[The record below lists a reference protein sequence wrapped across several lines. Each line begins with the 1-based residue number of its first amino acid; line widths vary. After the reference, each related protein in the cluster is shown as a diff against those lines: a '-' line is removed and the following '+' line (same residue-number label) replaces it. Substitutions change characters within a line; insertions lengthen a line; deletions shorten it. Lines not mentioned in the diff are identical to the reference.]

1 MRYAVRVL
9 AILCI
14 LTVASCDQS
23 ASQPV
28 PMPAANIDN
37 GHPGI
42 EGKYTLTGAV
52 PENNLAYFA
61 GADDWAS
68 GTIKGMVCMHVNG
81 NLVFKHEFDGETRE
95 TLKMKEYDI
104 TNYLNQGTNSF
115 MADFKLE
122 PWKLSETLYEA
133 TKSDFEKGDGPVLWR
148 LVVKRD
154 GIPMKEWNVCVTA
167 PEWKEGGGLEAKPSG
182 TEMTMR
188 LH

>member
-1 MRYAVRVL
+1 MRHAVRVL

-14 LTVASCDQS
+14 LAGASCGQS

-28 PMPAANIDN
+28 PMPAAKIDN
-37 GHPGI
+37 GKPCI

-61 GADDWAS
+61 GTDDWAS
-68 GTIKGMVCMHVNG
+68 GTIKGMVSVHVNG
-81 NLVFKHEFDGETRE
+81 NLIFKHEFDGKAQE

-104 TNYLNQGTNSF
+104 TNYLKESTNTF
-115 MADFKLE
+115 MAQFE
-122 PWKLSETLYEA
+122 FGPWKLSETLYEA

-154 GIPMKEWNVCVTA
+154 GIPMKEWNISVTA
-167 PEWKEGGGLEAKPSG
+167 PEWKDEGNLEAMPAG